1 MPDALFYGSGTALIT
16 PFAGGEVDYGAWRR
30 LIEFQLESGTDA
42 LIVLGSTGEAP
53 TVTYEERQ
61 RLASMALG
69 IARGRAPVILS
80 VGSNCTRM
88 AEELAANARELGADG
103 VLLSAPYYNKPGTP
117 GIREHFFRVADAAG
131 IPVIAYNVPG
141 RTGVNIA
148 PELMAQLAR
157 HPLIRGL
164 KEASADATHISRM
177 MSALAD
183 GIAIYS
189 GNDSQ
194 TLNIM
199 AQGGRGVISVAGN
212 IIPREMAA
220 LTHAMLREDLE
231 SARKAYGRVAGLIDA
246 LSLETN
252 PGPIKYA
259 MSVRGMCE
267 ETLRLPLYPAA
278 AETRGRIRAALE
290 DTCDNNC

>member
-16 PFAGGEVDYGAWRR
+16 PFAGGAVDYGAWAR
-30 LIEFQLESGTDA
+30 LIEFQLEAGTDA
-42 LIVLGSTGEAP
+42 LIVLGTTGEAP
-53 TVTYEERQ
+53 TVTYDERQ
-61 RLASMALG
+61 RLASVALS

-88 AEELAANARELGADG
+88 AVELAINARELGADG
-103 VLLSAPYYNKPGTP
+103 VLLSAPYYNRPTPP
-117 GIREHFFRVADAAG
+117 GIREHFNRVADAAQL
-131 IPVIAYNVPG
+131 PVIAYNIPS
-141 RTGVNIA
+141 RTGVNIT
-148 PELMAQLAR
+148 PELMGELAR

-164 KEASADATHISRM
+164 KEASSDANHISRM
-177 MSALAD
+177 MGMLAD

-199 AQGGRGVISVAGN
+199 AHGGRGVISVAGN
-212 IIPREMAA
+212 IVPREMCA

-231 SARKAYGRVAGLIDA
+231 SARKAYARISSLIDA

-259 MSVRGMCE
+259 MSARGMCE
-267 ETLRLPLYPAA
+267 ATMRAPLYPVT
-278 AETRGRIRAALE
+278 ESTRKAIDAVLQSK
-290 DTCDNNC
+290 N